1 MPGAAPV
8 TALANNGG
16 SNPNAALSAGG
27 VSSSNQSYVNPNA
40 GFQATGQITPSPVP
54 APSTTMDAGAIQDST
69 TTPAFHFPSESPS
82 VGTSAQNA
90 NSANTSI
97 PTPQSII
104 QQESDPTPAEATN
117 TTLLQKV
124 AALIQGKTSLATNQ
138 TNAESAAGIPAM
150 TKTVNDL
157 STQIQGLADQSTALQ
172 TAAGAGGS
180 IENSEQDAATGRGI
194 TTGGLAPSNAS
205 DLRKNQ
211 IQQATIASQALTLKS
226 AYYAANGNL
235 TLAKDAADKS
245 AQVQFDAEEQQI
257 NYMNSLIEANKPQM
271 TKEEQ
276 AQADLVKA
284 QLDDRTNAINN
295 AKADKVTGV
304 GLAATAMKNNPNDPT
319 AQYAAQQVLA
329 MNPDDPNYL
338 NKVASLVGKYQTDPI
353 ATQQS
358 LLDLQKTRL
367 DIQVAQQNLNGGP
380 ANVLASVPP
389 EQAAALKANGFSNYN
404 TQTQSLA
411 QQLATGQM
419 APADL
424 SKRSTGESPYN
435 NILTAANAYSLATT
449 GKPFNIAQADRDYKF
464 ATNVQ
469 TQNTL
474 NYLGSLVGTDD
485 GNGNLAGGNLDQL
498 ISQSQALGNTKG
510 QGSLP
515 DINDAVQWAKLQ
527 TGNPQ
532 VAAYYTTMLEV
543 SDQIAKVLQ
552 GGGTG
557 SGTSDAKLAQAQ
569 ALFQKGFTPDQVSAV
584 AGSLKGL
591 LANRASSMIGDN
603 PYLSD
608 YATQFGV
615 NTGSKDSSTTTQ
627 AEPTNTAK
635 GTTWTRSDGTYVSD
649 GTQWVKQ

>member
-138 TNAESAAGIPAM
+138 TNAESSAGIPAM

-194 TTGGLAPSNAS
+194 TTAGLAPINTS

-367 DIQVAQQNLNGGP
+367 DIQVAQQQLGGGSP
-380 ANVLASVPP
+380 VTVQNPDGTTTNIPSNVAPYYDTSNSGIGYVDASTIQGT
-389 EQAAALKANGFSNYN
+389 EGQKSAIINQAQAAGLKVITNKDTALDLTNIKDANAKLDTIGGIMTGIDQPDALSRNLYGAGL
-404 TQTQSLA
+404 TKLASLA
-411 QQLATGQM
+411 QTNPQQAASGALQGVGLDILKAISGVQGFRGNTSVVQQITDHLPTIYDTNDVAQQKISYIRNLIDDRENAILGKTGSNTE
-419 APADL
+419 A
-424 SKRSTGESPYN
+424 SV
-435 NILTAANAYSLATT
+435 ILTGPDGLQYNVPASKAAAF
-449 GKPFNIAQADRDYKF
+449 KE
-464 ATNVQ
+464 
-469 TQNTL
+469 
-474 NYLGSLVGTDD
+474 
-485 GNGNLAGGNLDQL
+485 AGGH
-498 ISQSQALGNTKG
+498 
-510 QGSLP
+510 
-515 DINDAVQWAKLQ
+515 
-527 TGNPQ
+527 
-532 VAAYYTTMLEV
+532 
-543 SDQIAKVLQ
+543 
-552 GGGTG
+552 
-557 SGTSDAKLAQAQ
+557 
-569 ALFQKGFTPDQVSAV
+569 
-584 AGSLKGL
+584 
-591 LANRASSMIGDN
+591 
-603 PYLSD
+603 
-608 YATQFGV
+608 
-615 NTGSKDSSTTTQ
+615 
-627 AEPTNTAK
+627 
-635 GTTWTRSDGTYVSD
+635 
-649 GTQWVKQ
+649 